1 MRRLALLSV
10 AALVA
15 VTGLAPEAGAA
26 PGSTLGRG
34 LDPVVLTGADVP
46 SLQNIAPNLVVAFRY
61 SSGAWVQVPVQVDE
75 RKQVDLGLVYNQQA
89 NNVKPLS
96 YADANTFAG
105 PDVNPN
111 VDPNDEIVFMAKD
124 AGGPAPQFVQPSGVV
139 SGSGVEVRVTDP
151 LAAGAVGYVYLFR
164 QTGALNPSAGKNYVT
179 YNFNLLSGN
188 YKTTYKLQAG
198 PNPEDPLVSTG
209 KYTHHFGDRWL
220 SDRLTITVQGG
231 SGVDILDRHKALF
244 APGNCA
250 RSEDTFDAG
259 EGAFIVNKDGPVRAI
274 RSYVG
279 ANSGPST
286 ERTHIF
292 YPRREDIITDLRVH
306 AIPSVMDF
314 FDYSPAAS
322 GMKYSN
328 SLNPGDAT
336 IDGNPNN
343 ENITLGPTNWERV
356 VGPQGGLVMTQK
368 LSTNLSLTPTHYFL
382 DDTTPPD
389 VQCTGDAFAYGS
401 SGPRINQNIDC
412 TDPNAG
418 SGGCDTN
425 YLESTRTLYF
435 EAPTLTNSLA
445 ATRYSQAITPPA
457 FTVTP
462 WHP

>member
-1 MRRLALLSV
+1 MRRFALLSLAAVV
-10 AALVA
+10 AI
-15 VTGLAPEAGAA
+15 TGLAPGAGAG
-26 PGSTLGRG
+26 PGSTLGRKQ
-34 LDPVVLTGADVP
+34 DPVVLTGADVP
-46 SLQNIAPNLVVAFRY
+46 SLQNIAPNLLVAFRY
-61 SSGAWVQVPVQVDE
+61 SSGTWAQVPVQVDE
-75 RKQVDLGLVYNQQA
+75 RKPVDLGAVYNQA
-89 NNVKPLS
+89 PNGVTPLS
-96 YADANTFAG
+96 YADAGTFAG

-111 VDPNDEIVFMAKD
+111 LDPDDEIVFMAKD
-124 AGGPAPQFVQPSGVV
+124 AGGPAPHFVQPNGVV
-139 SGSGVEVRVTDP
+139 NGSGVQVRVTDP
-151 LAAGAVGYVYLFR
+151 LTSGAVGFVYLFR
-164 QTGALNPSAGKNYVT
+164 QTGGLDPGAGKNYVT

-198 PNPEDPLVSTG
+198 PNPENSLVSTG
-209 KYTHHFGDRWL
+209 KYTHHFSDRWL

-286 ERTHIF
+286 ERTHVF
-292 YPRREDIITDLRVH
+292 YARREDIISDLRVH

-328 SLNPGDAT
+328 SLNPGDVT
-336 IDGNPNN
+336 IDGSP
-343 ENITLGPTNWERV
+343 ENITLGPTSWERV
-356 VGPQGGLVMTQK
+356 AGPQGGLVIAHK
-368 LSTNLSLTPTHYFL
+368 LSTNLPITPTHYYL
-382 DDTTPPD
+382 DDSTPP
-389 VQCTGDAFAYGS
+389 VTQCTGDAFAYGA
-401 SGPRINQNIDC
+401 SGPRITQTIDC

-425 YLESTRTLYF
+425 FLKTTRTLYF
-435 EAPTLTNSLA
+435 EAPTLTSALA
-445 ATRYSQAITPPA
+445 AARYNQAVTPPA
-457 FTVTP
+457 FTVKP
-462 WHP
+462 WHA

>member
-1 MRRLALLSV
+1 VRRLALLSM
-10 AALVA
+10 AALV
-15 VTGLAPEAGAA
+15 VITGLAPEAGAA
-26 PGSTLGRG
+26 PGSTLGRKQ
-34 LDPVVLTGADVP
+34 DPVVLTGANVP
-46 SLQNIAPNLVVAFRY
+46 SLQNIAPNLLVAFRY
-61 SSGAWVQVPVQVDE
+61 SSGAFAQVPVQVDE
-75 RKQVDLGLVYNQQA
+75 RKPVDLGVVYNQA
-89 NNVKPLS
+89 PNGVKPLS

-111 VDPNDEIVFMAKD
+111 LDPDDEIVFMAND
-124 AGGPAPQFVQPSGVV
+124 AGGPAPRFVEPGGVV

-151 LAAGAVGYVYLFR
+151 LTAGGLGYVYLFR
-164 QTGALNPSAGKNYVT
+164 QNGALDPGAGKNYVT

-198 PNPEDPLVSTG
+198 PNPENSLVSTG

-244 APGNCA
+244 APGDCGRN
-250 RSEDTFDAG
+250 EDTFDAG

-292 YPRREDIITDLRVH
+292 YKRREDIVSNLRVH

-328 SLNPGDAT
+328 SLNPGDT
-336 IDGNPNN
+336 KIDGIP
-343 ENITLGPTNWERV
+343 ENITLGSTSWERV
-356 VGPQGGLVMTQK
+356 AGPQGGLVIAHK
-368 LSTNLSLTPTHYFL
+368 LSTNLPLTPTHYYL
-382 DDTTPPD
+382 DDKTPP
-389 VQCTGDAFAYGS
+389 VTQCTGDAFAYGS
-401 SGPRINQNIDC
+401 SGPRITQTIDC

-425 YLESTRTLYF
+425 FVKTTRTLYF
-435 EAPTLTNSLA
+435 EAPTLTSTLA
-445 ATRYSQAITPPA
+445 ATRYDQAVTPLA
-457 FTVTP
+457 STITP